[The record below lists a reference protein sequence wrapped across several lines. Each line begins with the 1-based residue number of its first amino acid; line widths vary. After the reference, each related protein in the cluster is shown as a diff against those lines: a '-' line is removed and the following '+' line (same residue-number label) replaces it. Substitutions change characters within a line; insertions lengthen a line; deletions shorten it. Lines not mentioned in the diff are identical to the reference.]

1 EQRNLQ
7 MADEFPGSVS
17 EDFPTVF
24 HENYRI
30 PGLFFRKDGFDLTL
44 TLFVYIRSS
53 STGAK
58 LIKTNQI
65 IRDWHDVKIQCEYEK
80 NAN

>member
-1 EQRNLQ
+1 

-17 EDFPTVF
+17 ADLPTVF
-24 HENYRI
+24 RESYRI
-30 PGLFFRKDGFDLTL
+30 PGLFFRIDGYDLTL
-44 TLFVYIRSS
+44 TFFVYIQSS

-58 LIKTNQI
+58 QIETNQI

>member
-1 EQRNLQ
+1 MSKRRNRDL
-7 MADEFPGSVS
+7 EYG
-17 EDFPTVF
+17 VF
-24 HENYRI
+24 RESYRI
-30 PGLFFRKDGFDLTL
+30 PGLFFRIDGYDLTL
-44 TLFVYIRSS
+44 TFFVYIQSS

-58 LIKTNQI
+58 QIETNQI